1 MANTI
6 GRYEVLDRLGTGG
19 MAEVY
24 LGRDPYMQR
33 QVAIKLL
40 SPALNTDQEVRRRF
54 EQEAVVIAALEHSYI
69 VPIYD
74 FGYFGD
80 QPFIVMRYMKGGSLK
95 ERIQDFGPL
104 PLANAAR
111 IIERMASA
119 LDESHSR
126 GYFHRDV
133 KPDNILLDQQGGT
146 YLSDFGLVKIVLGD
160 HSGTKGKWF
169 AGTPDYMSPEQVH
182 GRKPV
187 GAWSDVYALA
197 ISLFEILSGKL
208 PFDDKNP
215 MRLMMKHVQE
225 PIPSIRTVIPTIDR
239 GIEAVLMQ
247 AMAKEPEQRYQ
258 SAMEFSDAISGFA
271 YQFG

>member
-1 MANTI
+1 MANLV
-6 GRYEVLDRLGTGG
+6 GRYEVQDKLGEGG

-24 LGRDPYMQR
+24 LARDPYMQR

-40 SPALNTDQEVRRRF
+40 SPSLNTDQEVRRRF

-74 FGYFGD
+74 FGYYGD
-80 QPFIVMRYMKGGSLK
+80 QPFIVMRYMAGGSLK
-95 ERIQDFGPL
+95 ERLQNYGPL
-104 PLANAAR
+104 SLANAAR

-119 LDESHSR
+119 LDEAHSR

-169 AGTPDYMSPEQVH
+169 AGTPDYMSPEQIH

-197 ISLFEILSGKL
+197 VSLFEMLSGQL
-208 PFDDKNP
+208 PYIDKNP

-225 PIPSIRTVIPTIDR
+225 PTPSIRSVMPTVDR
-239 GIEAVLMQ
+239 GVEAVLLQ
-247 AMAKEPEQRYQ
+247 AMAKEPEHRHQ
-258 SAMEFSDAISGFA
+258 SAIQFSEAVSGFA
-271 YQFG
+271 FQYG